1 MSCAIY
7 LNITGQR
14 QGLISAGCSTS
25 ASVGNYWRAG
35 HEGEILAFS
44 LANKITS
51 TGKGCNLQ
59 TLSFCKLVD
68 KSTPLL
74 CNAINNNEL
83 LFMQFYFYRID
94 KAGRWEKYYF
104 IELRNASVVKL
115 FHNFNFNDLHSESVS
130 VQYDYILCKNI
141 VANTEFS
148 YLALPVDY
156 NNLFVPSPANK
167 NRTLNSKGVGRLLA
181 AGGIYNGNIEGYRK
195 TAKQLGGDAPAGYD
209 QVMNDQVKGGII
221 AGVSL
226 VSALG
231 VSRAEMVSHLSQLNK
246 LHVLGKVEGEYSA
259 INPGPLNEWLAETFS
274 GGVYKEIRLTDDT
287 VFFRGGT
294 HSVQLGR
301 FFSYETPQGIIQTR
315 MDKALLP
322 VWPDGKQSPLD
333 SYHVI
338 SIPEGTKIYVGQ
350 VSYQTD
356 LYAGGTEQVV
366 IPAPWDIPGVKILH
380 SGAIK

>member
-1 MSCAIY
+1 M
-7 LNITGQR
+7 
-14 QGLISAGCSTS
+14 
-25 ASVGNYWRAG
+25 
-35 HEGEILAFS
+35 
-44 LANKITS
+44 
-51 TGKGCNLQ
+51 
-59 TLSFCKLVD
+59 
-68 KSTPLL
+68 
-74 CNAINNNEL
+74 
-83 LFMQFYFYRID
+83 
-94 KAGRWEKYYF
+94 
-104 IELRNASVVKL
+104 
-115 FHNFNFNDLHSESVS
+115 
-130 VQYDYILCKNI
+130 
-141 VANTEFS
+141 
-148 YLALPVDY
+148 
-156 NNLFVPSPANK
+156 
-167 NRTLNSKGVGRLLA
+167 
-181 AGGIYNGNIEGYRK
+181 
-195 TAKQLGGDAPAGYD
+195 
-209 QVMNDQVKGGII
+209 
-221 AGVSL
+221 
-226 VSALG
+226 
-231 VSRAEMVSHLSQLNK
+231 
-246 LHVLGKVEGEYSA
+246 
-259 INPGPLNEWLAETFS
+259 NEWLAETFS